1 MPFQRGLE
9 KPLTGAK
16 GLRCRP
22 TGDSGWKTARDLRLP
37 VGVLISKQRQLDLK
51 AEPIGIVLGS
61 SL

>member
-1 MPFQRGLE
+1 MPVQSHNLESFQKDYKFE
-9 KPLTGAK
+9 E
-16 GLRCRP
+16 
-22 TGDSGWKTARDLRLP
+22 DSGWKIARDLRLP